1 MTRDG
6 TVGRFRRNRAK
17 PGVSSGHR
25 SRLNDEDSVR
35 GPHQGQRSTRTAPT
49 GRTHDCKRPLCC
61 TPNDLLPGG
70 GHPHM
75 SSRREFITLMTGAVA
90 AWPLA
95 ARAQQL
101 AMPVVGFL
109 NGLGPNDR
117 PNLPAAFRRGLG
129 ETGYVDGRNVAI
141 EYRFAENRHDRLP
154 ALAADL
160 VDHKVNVIAAT
171 GGGASVLAAI
181 AATKTIPIV
190 FTTAGDP
197 VQEGYVTSL
206 NRPGGNVTG
215 VSWFHGQIA
224 GKALGLL
231 HELVP
236 NAAVVALLV
245 NPKLPESART
255 RSDALEAAR
264 ALGRQLLVLDAST
277 ASEIDAAFATMRQ
290 RRAGAL
296 LIGADPFFS
305 SRLQQIV
312 ALAVRDAIP
321 AIYVNR
327 EFVEEGGLMSYGN
340 DTADSYRRAGV
351 HVGRIL
357 NGAKPA
363 DLPVDQATK
372 FELVVNVK
380 AAKAVGLTIPE
391 SFLARADEV
400 IE

>member
-1 MTRDG
+1 MASHIGRRKFLATLGG
-6 TVGRFRRNRAK
+6 TA
-17 PGVSSGHR
+17 
-25 SRLNDEDSVR
+25 
-35 GPHQGQRSTRTAPT
+35 
-49 GRTHDCKRPLCC
+49 
-61 TPNDLLPGG
+61 
-70 GHPHM
+70 
-75 SSRREFITLMTGAVA
+75 A

-95 ARAQQL
+95 ARGQQP
-101 AMPVVGFL
+101 AMPVIGFL

-141 EYRFAENRHDRLP
+141 EYRFAENRHDRMP

-160 VDHKVNVIAAT
+160 VDRKVNVIAAT
-171 GGGASVLAAI
+171 GGGASVLAAM

-255 RSDALEAAR
+255 RSDAQEAAR

>member
-1 MTRDG
+1 MLDM
-6 TVGRFRRNRAK
+6 
-17 PGVSSGHR
+17 
-25 SRLNDEDSVR
+25 E
-35 GPHQGQRSTRTAPT
+35 
-49 GRTHDCKRPLCC
+49 
-61 TPNDLLPGG
+61 
-70 GHPHM
+70 
-75 SSRREFITLMTGAVA
+75 RREFITLVGGAGLLLA
-90 AWPLA
+90 AKVRR
-95 ARAQQL
+95 ARAQQS

-129 ETGYVDGRNVAI
+129 ETGYVDGRSVAI
-141 EYRFAENRHDRLP
+141 EYRFAENRHDRLS

-160 VDHKVNVIAAT
+160 VGRKVNVIAAT
-171 GGGASVLAAI
+171 GGGASVLAAM

-255 RSDALEAAR
+255 RSDAQEAAR

-321 AIYVNR
+321 AMYVNR

-351 HVGRIL
+351 YVGRIL
-357 NGAKPA
+357 NGAAPA
-363 DLPVDQATK
+363 SLPVDQATK
-372 FELVVNVK
+372 FEFVINLK
-380 AAKAVGLTIPE
+380 AAQTLGLEVPPGL
-391 SFLARADEV
+391 SARAEEV